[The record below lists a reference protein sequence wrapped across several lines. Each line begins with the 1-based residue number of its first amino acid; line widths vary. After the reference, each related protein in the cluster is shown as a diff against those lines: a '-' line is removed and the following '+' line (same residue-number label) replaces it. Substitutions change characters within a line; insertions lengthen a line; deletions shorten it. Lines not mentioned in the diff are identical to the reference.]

1 MPVPNRLAKDA
12 PGRVRSTRKSTLLG
26 WYGVYS
32 DLVGAIYDASLEPK
46 RWPRV
51 LEAIADSLSGTAAAL
66 FCIEG
71 PPRRITQ
78 FHVAGLTPESKQ
90 IYLDRFAAEDPW
102 RRHLGTLPSGQI
114 MTSQDAMP
122 DEALRETPFY
132 REFCVPAGIHHAL
145 LGCLFEDPDG
155 SAVFEIF
162 RPAEAEPF
170 AKRERQLLATL
181 FPHLRR
187 AVRIHDRF
195 HDAARARQEAE
206 LLLNRLRTAIIFL
219 SQHRQVLW
227 MNAEAERLLS
237 ADDRLHMRHG
247 ELRAR
252 NIDLDR
258 KLRELVRRSCAVARR
273 KEPPKTEVMA
283 IPSNGEYP
291 VVISAIPIADA
302 AAQALHTGTRACCC
316 LVLRPPEQSVA
327 VPMELLQHLYQLTP
341 AEAKLAAA
349 LGSGESL
356 RAYADRTAITY
367 ETARTILKHSRQ
379 KLNVRSQS
387 ELIRLIGSLG
397 DSVLIVEDGADPT

>member
-1 MPVPNRLAKDA
+1 MPHRLAKS
-12 PGRVRSTRKSTLLG
+12 PPERTRKSGRTS

-32 DLVGAIYDASLEPK
+32 DLVGAIYDASLEPAH
-46 RWPRV
+46 WPRV
-51 LEAIADSLSGTAAAL
+51 LESIAESLSGTAAAL

-71 PPRRITQ
+71 PPARITQ
-78 FHVAGLTPESKQ
+78 FHAAGLPPESKQ
-90 IYLDRFAAEDPW
+90 VYIERFAADDPW
-102 RRHLGTLPSGQI
+102 RRHLSTLQPGQI
-114 MTSQDAMP
+114 LTSQDALP
-122 DEALRETPFY
+122 DDALRETSFY
-132 REFCVPAGIHHAL
+132 KEYCVPAGIHHAL
-145 LGCLFEDPDG
+145 LGSLFDEPDG
-155 SAVFEIF
+155 SAIFQIF

-170 AKRERQLLATL
+170 TKRERQILGTL

-187 AVRIHDRF
+187 AVRIHERF
-195 HDAARARQEAE
+195 YDATRARHEAE
-206 LLLNRLRTAIIFL
+206 LLLNRLRTAVIFL

-227 MNAEAERLLS
+227 MNAEAERLLGT
-237 ADDRLHMRHG
+237 DDRLHVRHG

-252 NIDLDR
+252 NSDLDR

-273 KEPPKTEVMA
+273 KEPLNTEVMA
-283 IPSNGEYP
+283 IPGNRDMP
-291 VVISAIPIADA
+291 VVISAIPIVDT
-302 AAQALHTGTRACCC
+302 AAQALQTGGRACCC
-316 LVLRPPEQSVA
+316 LVLRPPEQAVA
-327 VPMELLQHLYQLTP
+327 VPIELLQHLYQLTP

-397 DSVLIVEDGADPT
+397 DSVLTVEDGPDLA